1 LTGGLAHYKNQANQ
15 AIQATKMETYVI
27 HNVPYYY
34 EPATNKLYVYNDT
47 KLHIGSYDPATHNVI
62 YRTDMPND
70 ELATQLREWRATLGT
85 SARSKNSS

>member
-1 LTGGLAHYKNQANQ
+1 MAHYKNQANQ
-15 AIQATKMETYVI
+15 AIQETKMETYVI